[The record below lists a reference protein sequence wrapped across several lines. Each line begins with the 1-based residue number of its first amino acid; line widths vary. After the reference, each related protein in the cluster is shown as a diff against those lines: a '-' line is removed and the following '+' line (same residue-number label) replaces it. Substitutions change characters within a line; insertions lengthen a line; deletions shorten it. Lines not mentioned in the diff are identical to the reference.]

1 MLVVINLQN
10 KEIDAANEGILNQNP
25 IQALAAAIPTAVN
38 MTLENPHASKNNDTD
53 PCLLRRWY
61 DRLIDNKCP
70 DIFVVKKCFW
80 F

>member
-1 MLVVINLQN
+1 MNKSNSCCTSTISSRLLVVINLQN

-53 PCLLRRWY
+53 PCLLRR
-61 DRLIDNKCP
+61 
-70 DIFVVKKCFW
+70 
-80 F
+80 